1 MNYIAYYRTS
11 TKRQNLGLEAQRK
24 VVNDWLMANGGNLI
38 GEFSEKE
45 SGKNN
50 NRIELNKAIKACQKE
65 DCQLLI
71 AKLDRLSRCVSFI
84 FALRDSNVNFIAC
97 DLPEFNTMTL
107 AIFSGLAQQE
117 RELISQRTK
126 LALEELKRKG
136 KKLGNPNATFS
147 NEIRA
152 IAYKRLSEN
161 AEANLNNRKA
171 SSMIKALLYRT
182 LNLSEIAR
190 ELNDNGFVTSRGK
203 QFNAIQ
209 VKRIIQRYNL
219 NNHQINSVLN
229 V

>member
-24 VVNDWLMANGGNLI
+24 VVNDWLIANGGNLI

-50 NRIELNKAIKACQKE
+50 NRIELNNAINACQKE
-65 DCQLLI
+65 NCNLLI

-126 LALEELKRKG
+126 LALNELKRKG
-136 KKLGNPNATFS
+136 IKLGNPNATFS
-147 NEIRA
+147 PEIRNM
-152 IAYKRLSEN
+152 AYDRLKKN
-161 AEANLNNRKA
+161 AETNPNNKKA
-171 SSMIKALLYRT
+171 SSMIKAMLYRT
-182 LNLSEIAR
+182 SNLSEIAR
-190 ELNDNGFVTSRGK
+190 ELNENGFVTSRGK
-203 QFNAIQ
+203 HFNSIQ
-209 VKRIIQRYNL
+209 VKRIIDRYKLYNI
-219 NNHQINSVLN
+219 HI
-229 V
+229 

>member
-24 VVNDWLMANGGNLI
+24 VVNDWLIANGGNLI
-38 GEFSEKE
+38 DEYSEKE

-50 NRIELNKAIKACQKE
+50 NRIELNKAINACKKQ
-65 DCQLLI
+65 DCHLLI

-126 LALEELKRKG
+126 LALAELKRKG
-136 KKLGNPNATFS
+136 IKLGNPNATFS
-147 NEIRA
+147 EDTRMM
-152 IAYKRLSEN
+152 AYKKLTEN
-161 AEANLNNRKA
+161 AEANPNNRKA
-171 SSMIKALLYRT
+171 SSMIKAMLYRT
-182 LNLSEIAR
+182 NNLSEIAR
-190 ELNDNGFVTSRGK
+190 ELNANGFVTSRGK

-209 VKRIIQRYNL
+209 IRRIIDRYNL
-219 NNHQINSVLN
+219 IDTEIK
-229 V
+229 

>member
-1 MNYIAYYRTS
+1 MKYIAYYRTS

-24 VVNDWLMANGGNLI
+24 VVNDWLVANGGILI

-50 NRIELNKAIKACQKE
+50 NRIELNKAITACQHE
-65 DCQLLI
+65 NCQLLI

-126 LALEELKRKG
+126 LALDELKRKG

-147 NEIRA
+147 KEIRTM
-152 IAYKRLSEN
+152 AYNRLKEN
-161 AEANLNNRKA
+161 AEANPNNRKA
-171 SSMIKALLYRT
+171 SSMIKAILYRT
-182 LNLSEIAR
+182 SNLSEIAR
-190 ELNDNGFVTSRGK
+190 ELNENGFVTSRGK
-203 QFNAIQ
+203 QFNSIQ
-209 VKRIIQRYNL
+209 VKRIIDRYKL
-219 NNHQINSVLN
+219 YDLHI
-229 V
+229 